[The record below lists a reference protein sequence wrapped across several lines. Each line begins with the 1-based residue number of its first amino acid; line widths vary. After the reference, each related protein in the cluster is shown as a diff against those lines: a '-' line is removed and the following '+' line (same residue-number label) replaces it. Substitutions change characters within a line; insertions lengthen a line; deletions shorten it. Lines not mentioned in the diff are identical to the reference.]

1 MTLKFFKQ
9 GKPDTRMIEYDQA
22 VVRLGLEKAKVEGEV
37 EQKKNDLK
45 QINVAYDLVRSVF
58 LRNYEKLTEEEKK
71 EIGEK
76 TAVLF
81 DYDKR
86 VGEERK
92 KLQDIILEQKKVKDL
107 TEEKEQQVIVADVL
121 FNNIN
126 EKRIRIEESISGLI
140 KEKVGKEREKDVVA
154 SSLEK
159 VKQETEKIS
168 KEFYSLSVS
177 KVETER
183 EIEKANRELKELN
196 EIISILQTTNKQG
209 LDLIASFAG
218 ERKRLQ
224 NKEEFLIRKEKDLAK
239 YEERVEKQRKDA
251 GISIPMIFK

>member
-1 MTLKFFKQ
+1 
-9 GKPDTRMIEYDQA
+9 MIEYDQA
-22 VVRLGLEKAKVEGEV
+22 VVRLGLEKAKIEGEV
-37 EQKKNDLK
+37 EQKKNDLT
-45 QINVAYDLVRSVF
+45 QINVACDLVRSVF

-81 DYDKR
+81 DYDKQ
-86 VGEERK
+86 VAGERK

-107 TEEKEQQVIVADVL
+107 IEEKEQQVIITDVL

-126 EKRIRIEESISGLI
+126 EKRIRIEENIGKLI
-140 KEKVGKEREKDVVA
+140 KEKVEKEREKNIAV

-159 VKQETEKIS
+159 IKQETEKFS
-168 KEFYSLSVS
+168 SEFYALSAS

-196 EIISILQTTNKQG
+196 EIISILQVTNKQG
-209 LDLIASFAG
+209 LDLVASFAG

-224 NKEEFLIRKEKDLAK
+224 EKEEFLIRKEKDLVK

-251 GISIPMIFK
+251 GISIPLIFK